1 MLIAYG
7 SLIVMLTAAVPQQAV
22 PPPQQ
27 QKPETPSA
35 KIDPA
40 ALPVSLERIQRAL
53 AKTPMLRFD
62 QKEQPLFRVQVFGEK
77 PTIEEILGPD
87 FATRPVP
94 HGSMTHREFLAMVTP
109 KEVQGYAGFSST
121 EGMTVAATSA
131 LLQWT
136 LQKALQK
143 YHATSDERQREAAR
157 QEVLAALKALED
169 ARAKAGMPPK

>member
-1 MLIAYG
+1 MLIAYC
-7 SLIVMLTAAVPQQAV
+7 SLIVMLSVAVPQQST
-22 PPPQQ
+22 PPPS
-27 QKPETPSA
+27 QKPDAPAA

-40 ALPVSLERIQRAL
+40 ALPVSVDRIQKAL

-62 QKEQPLFRVQVFGEK
+62 QKDQPVFRVQIFGEK

-87 FATRPVP
+87 WQSRPVP

-109 KEVQGYAGFSST
+109 KEVQGYAGFSSS

-143 YHATSDERQREAAR
+143 YNASSDEREREAAR
-157 QEVLAALKALED
+157 KEVLEALQALEE
-169 ARAKAGMPPK
+169 ARAKAGIK

>member
-1 MLIAYG
+1 MLIAYC
-7 SLIVMLTAAVPQQAV
+7 SLIVMLAAVPQQAAA
-22 PPPQQ
+22 PPQ
-27 QKPETPSA
+27 QKPEAQAP
-35 KIDPA
+35 KVDPA
-40 ALPVSLERIQRAL
+40 ALPVSVERIQKAL

-62 QKEQPLFRVQVFGEK
+62 QKDLPLFRVQVFGEK

-87 FATRPVP
+87 WQTRPVP

-143 YHATSDERQREAAR
+143 FHTSSDERQREAAR
-157 QEVLAALKALED
+157 QEVLEALKALED

>member
-1 MLIAYG
+1 MLIAYCF
-7 SLIVMLTAAVPQQAV
+7 LIVMLSVAVPQQST
-22 PPPQQ
+22 PPPAP
-27 QKPETPSA
+27 QKPDAPAA

-40 ALPVSLERIQRAL
+40 ALPVSVDRIQKAL

-62 QKEQPLFRVQVFGEK
+62 QKDQPVFRVQVFGEK
-77 PTIEEILGPD
+77 PTLEEILGPD
-87 FATRPVP
+87 WQTRPVP

-109 KEVQGYAGFSST
+109 KEVQGYAGFSSS

-143 YHATSDERQREAAR
+143 YTQSSDERQREAAR
-157 QEVLAALKALED
+157 KEVLEALKALED
-169 ARAKAGMPPK
+169 ARAKAGIK

>member
-1 MLIAYG
+1 MLIAYC
-7 SLIVMLTAAVPQQAV
+7 SLIVLLTAAVPQQGT
-22 PPPQQ
+22 PPAQ
-27 QKPETPSA
+27 QKPEAQAP
-35 KIDPA
+35 KVDPG
-40 ALPVSLERIQRAL
+40 ALPVSVERIQKAL

-62 QKEQPLFRVQVFGEK
+62 QKDQPLFRVQVFGDK

-109 KEVQGYAGFSST
+109 KEAQGYAGFSSS
-121 EGMTVAATSA
+121 EGITVAATSA

-143 YHATSDERQREAAR
+143 YNASSDDRQREAAR
-157 QEVLAALKALED
+157 QEVLEALKALED
-169 ARAKAGMPPK
+169 ARAKAGMAPK

>member
-1 MLIAYG
+1 MLIAYC
-7 SLIVMLTAAVPQQAV
+7 SLIVMLTAAVPQQAT

-27 QKPETPSA
+27 KPDSQAT
-35 KIDPA
+35 KLDPA
-40 ALPVSLERIQRAL
+40 ALPVSVERIQKAL

-62 QKEQPLFRVQVFGEK
+62 QKEQPVFRVQVFGDK

-87 FATRPVP
+87 WATKPVP

-109 KEVQGYAGFSST
+109 KEVQGYAGFSSS

-136 LQKALQK
+136 LQKALRK
-143 YHATSDERQREAAR
+143 FSASSDEREREAAR
-157 QEVLAALKALED
+157 KEVLEALNALEE
-169 ARAKAGMPPK
+169 ARAKAGMAGK

>member
-1 MLIAYG
+1 MLIAYC
-7 SLIVMLTAAVPQQAV
+7 SLIVMLSVAVPQQATPP
-22 PPPQQ
+22 PPPQ
-27 QKPETPSA
+27 KPAAPAA
-35 KIDPA
+35 KVDPA
-40 ALPVSLERIQRAL
+40 ALPVSVDRIQKAL

-62 QKEQPLFRVQVFGEK
+62 QKDQPLFRVQVFGEK

-87 FATRPVP
+87 WQTRPVP

-109 KEVQGYAGFSST
+109 KEVQGYAGFSSS

-143 YHATSDERQREAAR
+143 YNASSDERQREAAR
-157 QEVLAALKALED
+157 KEVLEALQALEE
-169 ARAKAGMPPK
+169 ARAKAGIK

>member
-1 MLIAYG
+1 MLIAYC
-7 SLIVMLTAAVPQQAV
+7 SLIVLLTAAVPQQGT
-22 PPPQQ
+22 PPAQ
-27 QKPETPSA
+27 QKPEAQAP
-35 KIDPA
+35 KVDPG
-40 ALPVSLERIQRAL
+40 ALQISVERIQKAL

-62 QKEQPLFRVQVFGEK
+62 QKDQPLFRVQVFGDK

-94 HGSMTHREFLAMVTP
+94 HGSMTHRAFLAMVTP
-109 KEVQGYAGFSST
+109 KETQGYAGFSSS
-121 EGMTVAATSA
+121 EGITVAATSA

-143 YHATSDERQREAAR
+143 YHASSDDRQREAAR
-157 QEVLAALKALED
+157 QEVLEALKALED

>member
-1 MLIAYG
+1 MLIAYC
-7 SLIVMLTAAVPQQAV
+7 SLIALLAAAVPQQATA
-22 PPPQQ
+22 PPQ
-27 QKPETPSA
+27 QKPESQAP
-35 KIDPA
+35 KVDPA
-40 ALPVSLERIQRAL
+40 ALPVSVERIQKAL

-62 QKEQPLFRVQVFGEK
+62 QKDQPVFRVQVFGDK

-87 FATRPVP
+87 WTTKPVP

-143 YHATSDERQREAAR
+143 YNASSDERQREAAR
-157 QEVLAALKALED
+157 KEVLEALKALED
-169 ARAKAGMPPK
+169 ARAKAGMTPK

>member
-1 MLIAYG
+1 MLIAYC
-7 SLIVMLTAAVPQQAV
+7 SLIVMLTAAVPQQAT

-27 QKPETPSA
+27 KPDSPAA
-35 KIDPA
+35 KLDPA
-40 ALPVSLERIQRAL
+40 ALPVSVERIQKAL

-62 QKEQPLFRVQVFGEK
+62 QKEQPVFRVQVFGDK

-87 FATRPVP
+87 WATKPVP

-109 KEVQGYAGFSST
+109 KELQGYAGFSSS

-136 LQKALQK
+136 LQKALRK
-143 YHATSDERQREAAR
+143 FNASSDEREREAAR
-157 QEVLAALKALED
+157 KEVLEALAALEA
-169 ARAKAGMPPK
+169 ARAKAGMAAK